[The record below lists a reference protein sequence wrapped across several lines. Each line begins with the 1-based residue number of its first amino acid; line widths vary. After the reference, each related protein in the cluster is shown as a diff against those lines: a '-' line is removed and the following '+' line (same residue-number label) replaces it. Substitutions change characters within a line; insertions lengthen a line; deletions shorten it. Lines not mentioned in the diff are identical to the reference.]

1 MGKQYDIKP
10 RIIKK
15 TPGNLEH
22 SSTPEKNTSVKLSSQ
37 KRNRHKIFTIQQYC
51 KKMGV
56 RIGKTVGFWRTD
68 SQQNLYIESILKD
81 MQKSQIAYDRIKS

>member
-1 MGKQYDIKP
+1 
-10 RIIKK
+10 
-15 TPGNLEH
+15 
-22 SSTPEKNTSVKLSSQ
+22 
-37 KRNRHKIFTIQQYC
+37 
-51 KKMGV
+51 MGV